1 MKKSNND
8 ALIIRSLEIKIF
20 LLELEKNLLDLN
32 IEKDK
37 LNK

>member
-32 IEKDK
+32 IENDK